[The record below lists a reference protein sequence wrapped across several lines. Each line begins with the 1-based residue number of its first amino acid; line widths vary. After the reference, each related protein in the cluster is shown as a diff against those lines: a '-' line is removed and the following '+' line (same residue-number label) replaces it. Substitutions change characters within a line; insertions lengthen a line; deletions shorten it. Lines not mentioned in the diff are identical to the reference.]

1 MKHLRVLF
9 LLVPALWSCSEA
21 PRNAESAPEAPSTG
35 SSIAGADSGSVD
47 YVGLRYGSLPSGLE
61 ELGGSLL
68 DFVDEPEYALVLVAA
83 GSRQMLWLN
92 RFTHRDDEGKA
103 HWDVRAV
110 LQLPALQ
117 DDELLSYGGFCQLDG
132 EHDAEVVAIVQA
144 EDAASFTTVRRA
156 WRANRSLERFE
167 EMPTSGVACVNEGY
181 DAF

>member
-1 MKHLRVLF
+1 MKRPWVLF
-9 LLVPALWSCSEA
+9 LLGPVLWSCTEA
-21 PRNAESAPEAPSTG
+21 PRNADSTPEVHDTDG
-35 SSIAGADSGSVD
+35 SVADADSGAVD
-47 YVGLRYGSLPSGLE
+47 YVGLRYGSLPPGLE

-92 RFTHRDDEGKA
+92 RFAHRDDEGKP

-110 LQLPALQ
+110 LQLPALR
-117 DDELLSYGGFCQLDG
+117 DNELLSYGGFCQLDG
-132 EHDAEVVAIVQA
+132 EQDSEVVAIVQA
-144 EDAASFTTVRRA
+144 EDAASFTTIRRA

-167 EMPTSGVACVNEGY
+167 EMPTSGVVCMNEGY